1 MIEGNHKKHKII
13 LTENNSF
20 LNHDSKQINTNKNKS
35 WERKIVIMKNKNNSS
50 APLCPD

>member
-35 WERKIVIMKNKNNSS
+35 WERKIVIMKTKITH
-50 APLCPD
+50 